1 MEKNFSLFMEKSCGW
16 TFEQEQLLVIWAEK
30 ASGYAWLHSRS
41 VNYFKHR
48 NLYISIP
55 ASIFGYIAG
64 ATTLLSNKVDGNTI
78 LRGFIGISGIIA
90 GLLTNFQEMF
100 TFKEESE
107 KHKISSLRFLSFFR
121 EISCELS
128 MDPLQREDP
137 IDFITMKR
145 LEFDKML
152 EQSPNIPQ
160 TIADQFNIKFKHI
173 SFHKPDIVN
182 GLQTIYPFGRQ
193 LPKMYYLKKINVY
206 QKMLLLRYFSAWS
219 TYCEEQKV
227 INKNKILVDIA
238 NTSTILREQ
247 AKSYS
252 LLHGTLSDQKKMLQF
267 QNIKIIPQRC
277 MIPNHIV

>member
-1 MEKNFSLFMEKSCGW
+1 MEKSGDW

-64 ATTLLSNKVDGNTI
+64 ATTLLSNNVDGDTI

-107 KHKISSLRFLSFFR
+107 KHKMSSLRFLSFFR

-128 MDPLQREDP
+128 MDPLHRSDP

-182 GLQTIYPFGRQ
+182 GLQTIRPFGRQ

-206 QKMLLLRYFSAWS
+206 QKMLLLRYFSAWN
-219 TYCEEQKV
+219 TYCEEQRV
-227 INKNKILVDIA
+227 VNKNKILIDIA

-267 QNIKIIPQRC
+267 QNIKIIPQSC
-277 MIPNHIV
+277 TIANHIV

>member
-1 MEKNFSLFMEKSCGW
+1 MEKAINW
-16 TFEQEQLLVIWAEK
+16 TTQQEQLLITWAEK
-30 ASGYAWLHSRS
+30 ASGYAWLHNRS

-64 ATTLLSNKVDGNTI
+64 AATLLTNDLNNHSTI
-78 LRGFIGISGIIA
+78 KGLIGISGIIA

-128 MDPLQREDP
+128 MEPAHRNVP
-137 IDFITMKR
+137 GDFITMKR

-160 TIADQFNIKFKHI
+160 TIADTFNAKFKNI
-173 SFHKPDIVN
+173 SLHKPDIVN
-182 GLQTIYPFGRQ
+182 GLQTILPFRKIS
-193 LPKMYYLKKINVY
+193 PKMYYLKKINLY
-206 QKMLLLRYFSAWS
+206 EKMLLLKYFSAWG
-219 TYCEEQKV
+219 TYCEEV
-227 INKNKILVDIA
+227 RFMRKNNILIEIT
-238 NTSTILREQ
+238 NISTREKEREK
-247 AKSYS
+247 AFSYM
-252 LLHGTLSDQKKMLQF
+252 HGPLSTQRKMLQF
-267 QNIKIIPQRC
+267 QNIKLKKNPLIAGD
-277 MIPNHIV
+277 NFV

>member
-1 MEKNFSLFMEKSCGW
+1 MEKNFSLFMERNIGW
-16 TFEQEQLLVIWAEK
+16 TLEQEQLLITWAEK

-64 ATTLLSNKVDGNTI
+64 ATTLLSDNVDSNII
-78 LRGFIGISGIIA
+78 LRGCIGISGIIA

-128 MDPLQREDP
+128 MDPLHRNDP

-160 TIADQFNIKFKHI
+160 SIANHFNKKFQHI

-182 GLQTIYPFGRQ
+182 GLQTILPFGKQ

-206 QKMLLLRYFSAWS
+206 QKMLLLRYFSAWN
-219 TYCEEQKV
+219 TYCEEQK
-227 INKNKILVDIA
+227 IIKKNKILMDIA

-252 LLHGTLSDQKKMLQF
+252 LLHGTLSDQKKLLRF
-267 QNIKIIPQRC
+267 QNIKIIPQKS
-277 MIPNHIV
+277 MIDGEIV

>member
-1 MEKNFSLFMEKSCGW
+1 MEKAVKWNSQ
-16 TFEQEQLLVIWAEK
+16 QEQLLVIWAEK
-30 ASGYAWLHSRS
+30 ASGYAWLHTRS

-64 ATTLLSNKVDGNTI
+64 AATLLTNSTPAPALKG
-78 LRGFIGISGIIA
+78 LIGISGIVA

-128 MDPLQREDP
+128 MDPEHRSLP
-137 IDFITMKR
+137 NDFITMKR

-152 EQSPNIPQ
+152 EQSPTIPQ
-160 TIADQFNIKFKHI
+160 SIANLFNSKFNSI

-182 GLQTIYPFGRQ
+182 GPQTIRPFKKNS
-193 LPKMYYLKKINVY
+193 PKMYYLKKINLY
-206 QKMLLLRYFSAWS
+206 QKMLLLKYFSAWK
-219 TYCEEQKV
+219 THCEAANIVRKNDSLIDATNWTTRMQERDKV
-227 INKNKILVDIA
+227 FSHLYA
-238 NTSTILREQ
+238 P
-247 AKSYS
+247 
-252 LLHGTLSDQKKMLQF
+252 LSIQKKLFQF
-267 QNIKIIPQRC
+267 QNIKLSVNPIQIS
-277 MIPNHIV
+277 NDIV